1 MIMIKMKNGF
11 VKADMIESF
20 AVYEHEGYCDVVA
33 HTPSYGEEC
42 CSYCLGKFKEESEA
56 YQRLEALA
64 KYLAA
69 YKSGVVD
76 INHIWEV
83 DDA

>member
-1 MIMIKMKNGF
+1 MIMVKMKNGF
-11 VKADMIESF
+11 VNAAMIESF
-20 AVYEHEGYCDVVA
+20 AIYEHEGYYDIVA

-42 CSYCLGKFKEESEA
+42 CTYYLGKCKEEYNA

-64 KYLAA
+64 EYLSE

-76 INHIWEV
+76 IMHLQEV